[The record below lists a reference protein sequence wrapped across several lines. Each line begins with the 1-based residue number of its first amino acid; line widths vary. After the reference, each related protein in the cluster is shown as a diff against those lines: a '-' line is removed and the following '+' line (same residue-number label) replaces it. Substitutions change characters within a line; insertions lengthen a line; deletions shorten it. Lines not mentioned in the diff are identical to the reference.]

1 MPKYGQARPADRQ
14 LRLPRVILGRISR
27 GGCGPAGNPHTREDR
42 RQKVGLAR
50 LATHCK
56 ASSLTSHVTAGF
68 GIGQEFRI
76 KSAHHARQTAVICT
90 LEALPIM
97 HVFVC
102 SLFGALPTI
111 LIYIYLSYQ
120 IGFFT
125 VFSINL
131 SFVKLISGGVFHVSP
146 LKS

>member
-1 MPKYGQARPADRQ
+1 MPKYGHATPADRQ

-42 RQKVGLAR
+42 RQKVGLGR

-76 KSAHHARQTAVICT
+76 KSAHHAQQIAVICT
-90 LEALPIM
+90 LEALLSVICM
-97 HVFVC
+97 FFIC
-102 SLFGALPTI
+102 RSLNYFHL
-111 LIYIYLSYQ
+111 YISQ
-120 IGFFT
+120 
-125 VFSINL
+125 FSN
-131 SFVKLISGGVFHVSP
+131 
-146 LKS
+146 

>member
-1 MPKYGQARPADRQ
+1 MPKYGQATPADRQ

-76 KSAHHARQTAVICT
+76 KSAHHAQQTPVICT
-90 LEALPIM
+90 LEALLSACICMFFIWRSPNY
-97 HVFVC
+97 H
-102 SLFGALPTI
+102 
-111 LIYIYLSYQ
+111 IYISQ
-120 IGFFT
+120 
-125 VFSINL
+125 
-131 SFVKLISGGVFHVSP
+131 
-146 LKS
+146 

>member
-1 MPKYGQARPADRQ
+1 MPKYGHATPADRQ

-42 RQKVGLAR
+42 RQKVGLGR

-76 KSAHHARQTAVICT
+76 KSAHHAQQTAVICT
-90 LEALPIM
+90 LEACLSAC
-97 HVFVC
+97 VC
-102 SLFGALPTI
+102 MFLIWRSLN
-111 LIYIYLSYQ
+111 YL
-120 IGFFT
+120 
-125 VFSINL
+125 
-131 SFVKLISGGVFHVSP
+131 H
-146 LKS
+146 

>member
-1 MPKYGQARPADRQ
+1 MPKYGHTTPADRQ

-56 ASSLTSHVTAGF
+56 ASSLTSRVTAGF

-76 KSAHHARQTAVICT
+76 KSEHHAQQTPVICT
-90 LEALPIM
+90 LET
-97 HVFVC
+97 C
-102 SLFGALPTI
+102 
-111 LIYIYLSYQ
+111 LS
-120 IGFFT
+120 
-125 VFSINL
+125 
-131 SFVKLISGGVFHVSP
+131 
-146 LKS
+146 

>member
-1 MPKYGQARPADRQ
+1 MPKYGQATPADRQ

-56 ASSLTSHVTAGF
+56 ASSLTSHVTTGF

-90 LEALPIM
+90 LEALPNACICM
-97 HVFVC
+97 F
-102 SLFGALPTI
+102 PTI
-111 LIYIYLSYQ
+111 FIYISQLSNWFLHSFFYKSFICQ
-120 IGFFT
+120 IDFRGC
-125 VFSINL
+125 FSCIAPKIIKNA
-131 SFVKLISGGVFHVSP
+131 IQG
-146 LKS
+146 